1 MKIKENAGAYAAPE
15 LKETVVS
22 VENGFATST
31 GDAAIEDLTEQ
42 DYGTY

>member
-22 VENGFATST
+22 VENGFAQSDPAAF
-31 GDAAIEDLTEQ
+31 DAP
-42 DYGTY
+42 DYGEGLTI